1 MKKFWGILLIVMSIA
16 LVGCSNSN
24 DSDQSSNEKSSS
36 KSSENKTDVATEY
49 TKEDEYKELE
59 KEAKDHKQ
67 KPVLNEID
75 ALITEKGFTNKTG
88 LQGWKDYKN

>member
-1 MKKFWGILLIVMSIA
+1 M
-16 LVGCSNSN
+16 
-24 DSDQSSNEKSSS
+24 
-36 KSSENKTDVATEY
+36 ATEY

-75 ALITEKGFTNKTG
+75 ALITEKGLPTKQDCKAGKTIKING
-88 LQGWKDYKN
+88 

>member
-1 MKKFWGILLIVMSIA
+1 MSIA

-36 KSSENKTDVATEY
+36 KARRKTDVATEY

-59 KEAKDHKQ
+59 KKLRIINKSQFLMKSMHLLQ
-67 KPVLNEID
+67 KR
-75 ALITEKGFTNKTG
+75 FTNKTDCKAG
-88 LQGWKDYKN
+88 KTIKISG

>member
-1 MKKFWGILLIVMSIA
+1 MSIA

-59 KEAKDHKQ
+59 KKLRIINKSQFLMKSMHLLQKKVLPTKQ
-67 KPVLNEID
+67 DCK
-75 ALITEKGFTNKTG
+75 AGKTIKING
-88 LQGWKDYKN
+88 

>member
-1 MKKFWGILLIVMSIA
+1 MSIA

-36 KSSENKTDVATEY
+36 KARRKTDVATEY

-59 KEAKDHKQ
+59 KKLRILNKSQFLMKLMHLLQ
-67 KPVLNEID
+67 KKVLQTKRD
-75 ALITEKGFTNKTG
+75 CKAGKTIKING
-88 LQGWKDYKN
+88 

>member
-1 MKKFWGILLIVMSIA
+1 MSIA

-36 KSSENKTDVATEY
+36 KVRRKTDVATEY

-59 KEAKDHKQ
+59 KKLRI
-67 KPVLNEID
+67 LN
-75 ALITEKGFTNKTG
+75 KSQF
-88 LQGWKDYKN
+88 